1 MKIITAADGFDLLGA
16 FEGAS
21 NSALCPVTSVQIFHN
36 PGSGMVPWPDL
47 QNIKIDV
54 SNQLNVNQKVEITGQ
69 RIYIVGMTTAGRNG
83 VNHYGSGG
91 SSSGYFFLDV

>member
-1 MKIITAADGFDLLGA
+1 
-16 FEGAS
+16 
-21 NSALCPVTSVQIFHN
+21 
-36 PGSGMVPWPDL
+36 MVPWPDL

-91 SSSGYFFLDV
+91 SSSGYFFLDVEVGCGKESITASIGTQKFSYQRITGTETILESVLK